1 MEQQDG
7 SPDYTE
13 LDSYLLASRLG
24 DDGAAWAKAFC
35 QHGKKLGLDID
46 EGWALGW
53 FCNCI
58 ETSFDTRMSRAFG
71 RGPCYFDDRA
81 WGQPPGTAAE
91 KLRGKP
97 VGWVMSPDGW
107 ATAECGCKHAV
118 VNSTYKPCPAHS
130 QRSRP

>member
-1 MEQQDG
+1 MGNEDSGFGPSPRVG
-7 SPDYTE
+7 SAAPTTRSEGKNAYCPRCDV
-13 LDSYLLASRLG
+13 LVSAS
-24 DDGAAWAKAFC
+24 DIAAGVVCRSSAK
-35 QHGKKLGLDID
+35 
-46 EGWALGW
+46 
-53 FCNCI
+53 
-58 ETSFDTRMSRAFG
+58 AFG